1 MDLANINVPEA
12 FNQQA
17 DLGRETII
25 QLKKDFLR
33 NGLEVQL
40 DETTNPGFEQ
50 ICTEVADLV
59 DWLLTNDRSRFM
71 NLLYR
76 IDIAEHHIHQALDE
90 QGEQNVPEKLAV
102 MIVRREA
109 QKVLIRRY
117 FSGEQ

>member
-1 MDLANINVPEA
+1 MDLANIDVPEA
-12 FNQQA
+12 FNQQQ
-17 DLGRETII
+17 DLGRETIL

-40 DETTNPGFEQ
+40 DESANPGFDP
-50 ICTEVADLV
+50 ICTEVAGLV

-76 IDIAEHHIHQALDE
+76 IDIPENRIHQALE
-90 QGEQNVPEKLAV
+90 MQGEKTVPEKLAE

-117 FSGEQ
+117 FSEK

>member
-12 FNQQA
+12 FSQQE
-17 DLGRETII
+17 DLGRETIL

-40 DETTNPGFEQ
+40 NEAENLGFEH
-50 ICTEVADLV
+50 ICEEVAGLV

-76 IDIAEHHIHQALDE
+76 IDIAEHLIHQALND
-90 QGEQNVPEKLAV
+90 QGEKTVPEKLAS

-109 QKVLIRRY
+109 QKVLVRRY
-117 FSGEQ
+117 FSAK